1 MQNPLVIFVGAAVAT
16 LAALLGVTYDK
27 WSPEQAAATGIVAPA
42 SQPDTA
48 AAPSA
53 GTTET
58 ATSTTATPA
67 PSTASSTPEAGS
79 TELAAI
85 DPQAATAPSPEAS
98 AGQETAIDD
107 SIPTFDTIRVETDG
121 SAVMAGRGLPSADVT
136 VMLDGQ
142 PIGTTKIDSGGAW
155 VFVPEEPLPA
165 GDHDLTLRME
175 MASESPVH
183 SQQSV
188 ALKVPE
194 HGGDEALVVLND
206 PNQASKVLQK
216 PPVAEVGQ
224 ETAQSAAPAAG
235 EEVEVAAA
243 TPSTG
248 ESATVPLK
256 SADTPLTLN
265 TVDYNDA
272 GDIIFSGSAPAG
284 SSVRLYVD
292 NKSVGD
298 AKVDAT
304 GAWTFAGRSQIRP
317 GTHSLRVDQ
326 LGNGAKVAQRIEL
339 PFVRAEPQE
348 VAALMQ
354 STTQP
359 TPAAEQP
366 PAAATDT
373 QVTAGTQAT
382 ETQTAAAATASDPQT
397 PEPEASSTMASTS
410 PAPATTVEP
419 VQPADSPPSDTAAIT
434 SEELA
439 PAEIPDTAATEPVP
453 QPAAPASSTETAASA
468 PAPVQQQAT
477 AATEPSSQ
485 SSASAPAAAATP
497 EVAAAAPEATAA
509 AAAPEATAAAAA
521 PEATDAAPE
530 SPTADT
536 TAATSIPAADDMATN
551 QPATAP
557 ETVASSAPAAPG
569 QSATEF
575 ASRNGRV
582 VIQPGNNLWRISRV
596 IYGQGVQYTIIYQA
610 NKDQIR
616 NPHLIYPGQIFATPG
631 VSGPEKIDPE
641 QRAPL
646 ESESGG
652 TTSG

>member
-42 SQPDTA
+42 SEPGTA
-48 AAPSA
+48 AAPSV
-53 GTTET
+53 GTAE
-58 ATSTTATPA
+58 TSTTATPVPSVA
-67 PSTASSTPEAGS
+67 PSTPETEP

-85 DPQAATAPSPEAS
+85 DPQAATAPSSGTS
-98 AGQETAIDD
+98 AGPETAIDD
-107 SIPTFDTIRVETDG
+107 SVPTFDTIRVETDG

-175 MASESPVH
+175 MASEDPVQ

-235 EEVEVAAA
+235 AEVEVAAA

-298 AKVDAT
+298 ANVDAT
-304 GAWTFAGRSQIRP
+304 GAWTFAGRSQIQP
-317 GTHSLRVDQ
+317 GTHTLRVDQ
-326 LGNGAKVAQRIEL
+326 LGNSAKVAQRIEL
-339 PFVRAEPQE
+339 PFVRAEPQQ
-348 VAALMQ
+348 VAALVQ

-359 TPAAEQP
+359 VPTAEQPSAPAASETQAAPEPPAAE
-366 PAAATDT
+366 
-373 QVTAGTQAT
+373 
-382 ETQTAAAATASDPQT
+382 
-397 PEPEASSTMASTS
+397 
-410 PAPATTVEP
+410 
-419 VQPADSPPSDTAAIT
+419 
-434 SEELA
+434 
-439 PAEIPDTAATEPVP
+439 
-453 QPAAPASSTETAASA
+453 TETAAATTASEPQEPEPDAASTVAGTTAVPTATAEPAQPAELAAIRDGGGDERGAGASGDPGYGLGRADTRTLRPGERHRNGGTGTRTGSA
-468 PAPVQQQAT
+468 PGYRCRRT
-477 AATEPSSQ
+477 
-485 SSASAPAAAATP
+485 
-497 EVAAAAPEATAA
+497 
-509 AAAPEATAAAAA
+509 
-521 PEATDAAPE
+521 
-530 SPTADT
+530 
-536 TAATSIPAADDMATN
+536 
-551 QPATAP
+551 
-557 ETVASSAPAAPG
+557 
-569 QSATEF
+569 
-575 ASRNGRV
+575 
-582 VIQPGNNLWRISRV
+582 
-596 IYGQGVQYTIIYQA
+596 
-610 NKDQIR
+610 
-616 NPHLIYPGQIFATPG
+616 IFAIVG
-631 VSGPEKIDPE
+631 CRSDRRRI
-641 QRAPL
+641 A
-646 ESESGG
+646 
-652 TTSG
+652 